1 MRISLS
7 LRNAEMVNQEG
18 RMMSSSRTFGGKRRP
33 FVTSLFG
40 GGLLAILAFAGGFVA
55 TLLFS
60 VSSFSVLPGLIGGF
74 AVFGAWWAISMIWRG
89 AHESAPEQD
98 LLGPTAI
105 AAASDAMA
113 LVEDG
118 EQVVEVNAAY
128 RELCRSASGQPPIP
142 EHFLARV
149 PGTQAA
155 VSELLAAVAK
165 GETLTR
171 IIRADSG
178 MRGRQMEISVYPIGG
193 SPKRVL
199 WDLRLVGP
207 VIEAAGEVG
216 KVPAPAPAPVVA
228 SAVVRAAPLAAPV
241 PASVSAPAPI
251 ATSTPVPAPASVV
264 RAPVEATVPVPSG
277 PVSAETSGLLAAW
290 EMAPAG
296 VARFGRTHVRLA
308 NAGMCRLL
316 GYGLAEWGTDGMSLQ
331 DVVVPE
337 QVETLR
343 AALQPGAKPAS
354 FSLSLLRK
362 DGNDLPVFMRLG
374 MVDAS
379 GEATAVVLPQVVL
392 PQAVQPAAGVA
403 PRAVAPVP
411 VAAAP
416 AVVRAA
422 PVVKPVS
429 AGAVDA
435 VADQFFQRAPLA
447 LAVVDAGGQIRAAN
461 EAFARLFGESYA
473 KAGIALATTVAE
485 QDAAAV
491 EAFLSSARAGTQGG
505 AFSEVVV
512 TTGTGGRSARLY
524 GAPLAIAGEV
534 ALCAMETTEQKALE
548 AQYAQSQRLQ
558 AVGHLAGGVAHD
570 FNNVLTAI
578 IGYCDLLLAR
588 HRPSDPSFPDI
599 MQIKQN
605 ANRAAALVRQL
616 LAFSRRQT
624 LRPQVIELTDVISD
638 VSELLRRLIG
648 ERITLEVQH
657 ARELWPVKVDV
668 NQFEQVIVNL
678 VVNARDAMPNGGTL
692 TLRTANVPAFA
703 CAGYGQ
709 RLAEGDYV
717 LVEVED
723 TGTGIPADIID
734 KIFEPFFSTKEV
746 GKGTGLGLSTVYGIV
761 EQTGGTIQAA
771 NVEGRGAA
779 FRVFLPRHVPGV
791 EDEAPKALEPEVKVG
806 DSTGHGCV
814 LLVEDEDAVR
824 AFASRALAGRGY
836 EVLTAASGVEAMEV
850 MARFGKKVDLV
861 ISDVVMPEMD
871 GPSLLRELR
880 ARDPALKVIFISG
893 YAEEAF
899 AKNLPPDEHFSF
911 LPKPFSL
918 KQLVGAVNTA
928 MRGTE

>member
-1 MRISLS
+1 
-7 LRNAEMVNQEG
+7 
-18 RMMSSSRTFGGKRRP
+18 MMSSSRTFGGKRKP

-40 GGLLAILAFAGGFVA
+40 GGLLAILAFAGGFAA
-55 TLLFS
+55 TLLLS
-60 VSSFSVLPGLIGGF
+60 ASSFSVLPGLIGGF
-74 AVFGAWWAISMIWRG
+74 AVFGAWWALSMIWRG
-89 AHESAPEQD
+89 SRESAPEQD

-165 GETLTR
+165 GETLKR

-207 VIEAAGEVG
+207 AIEATGE
-216 KVPAPAPAPVVA
+216 A
-228 SAVVRAAPLAAPV
+228 SKAAPV
-241 PASVSAPAPI
+241 PAPVVVPEPVKAPALAASAPAVVSAPAPI
-251 ATSTPVPAPASVV
+251 STPAPLPVVRAPAEAPTPVPA
-264 RAPVEATVPVPSG
+264 G
-277 PVSAETSGLLAAW
+277 PVSAEMTGLLAAW

-296 VARFGRTHVRLA
+296 VARFGRAHVRLA

-316 GYGLAEWGTDGMSLQ
+316 GYGLAEWGNDGMSLQ
-331 DVVVPE
+331 DVVAPE

-354 FSLSLLRK
+354 FSLNLLRK
-362 DGNDLPVFMRLG
+362 DGNDLPVFLRLG
-374 MVDAS
+374 MVDAA

-392 PQAVQPAAGVA
+392 PQTHQPAVAAA
-403 PRAVAPVP
+403 PRVVAPVP
-411 VAAAP
+411 VAAVP
-416 AVVRAA
+416 AIVRAA
-422 PVVKPVS
+422 PVVKSVS
-429 AGAVDA
+429 AGGIEP

-447 LAVVDAGGQIRAAN
+447 LAVVDSSGQIRAAN
-461 EAFARLFGESYA
+461 EAFAHLFGEQFA
-473 KAGIALATTVAE
+473 KVGIPLATAVAE
-485 QDAAAV
+485 RDVVAV
-491 EAFLSSARAGTQGG
+491 EGFLTSARTGIQGG
-505 AFSEVVV
+505 TFSEVVV
-512 TTGTGGRSARLY
+512 TTGMGGRSARLY
-524 GAPLAIAGEV
+524 GAPLETAGEV

-692 TLRTANVPAFA
+692 TLRTANVPATA

-709 RLAEGDYV
+709 GLAEGDYV

-761 EQTGGTIQAA
+761 EQTGGTILAA

-791 EDEAPKALEPEVKVG
+791 EDEAPKVLEPEVKVG

-928 MRGTE
+928 LRGAE